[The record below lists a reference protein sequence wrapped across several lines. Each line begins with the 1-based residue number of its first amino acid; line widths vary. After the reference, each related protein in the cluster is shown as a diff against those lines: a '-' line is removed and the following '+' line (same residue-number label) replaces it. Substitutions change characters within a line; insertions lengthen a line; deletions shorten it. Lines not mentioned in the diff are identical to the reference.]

1 MIPQPAHPWIPYSE
15 MNDEHQRKA
24 AFVTERMLPMLAC
37 ATRGMVTD
45 MQYRTNVESDW
56 EIVWVELNGQDGPK
70 VNVTGDSEWA
80 ICKDVLKALAEKY
93 E

>member
-24 AFVTERMLPMLAC
+24 AFVTECLEPMFVR
-37 ATRGMVTD
+37 ATNEWVKSMRYTVSAES
-45 MQYRTNVESDW
+45 VE
-56 EIVWVELNGQDGPK
+56 EVVWIEVAGEVFLRA
-70 VNVTGDSEWA
+70 NVTGDSEWA
-80 ICKDVLKALAEKY
+80 ICKDVLKALEEKY